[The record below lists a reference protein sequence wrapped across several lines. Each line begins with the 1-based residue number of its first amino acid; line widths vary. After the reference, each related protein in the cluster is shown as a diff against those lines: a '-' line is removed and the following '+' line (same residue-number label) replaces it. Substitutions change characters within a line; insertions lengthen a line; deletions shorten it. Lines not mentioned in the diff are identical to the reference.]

1 MHQRNLQV
9 LMIEVFKIINEYA
22 PPNMDNIFIF
32 RENTHNLRNFQVIL
46 NENKITVRYGS
57 ETISYR
63 TPLLWANLPE
73 ECKLTNSLSEFK
85 SKMKTWKCDTCVCR
99 LCRPF
104 LQNLGFI

>member
-1 MHQRNLQV
+1 MDTLHQSWKTCLYLEQIHTVMKSSNY
-9 LMIEVFKIINEYA
+9 INK
-22 PPNMDNIFIF
+22 
-32 RENTHNLRNFQVIL
+32 
-46 NENKITVRYGS
+46 NKKTVRYGS

-73 ECKLTNSLSEFK
+73 KCKLANSLNEFK
-85 SKMKTWKCDTCVCR
+85 SKIKSWKCDTCVCR